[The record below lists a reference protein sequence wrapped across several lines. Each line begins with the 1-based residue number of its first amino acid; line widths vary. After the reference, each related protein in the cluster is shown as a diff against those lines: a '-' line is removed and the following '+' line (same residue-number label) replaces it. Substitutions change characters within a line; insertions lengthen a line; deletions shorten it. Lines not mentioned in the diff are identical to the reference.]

1 MIPEIREQYNRE
13 FTAEKYKA
21 FLEDVHKVHPGAI
34 RFRIAE
40 TPVFIPSS
48 FLHRLK
54 EASEEIMQVL
64 TAPDFKKETSQ
75 AIPKKLKVTHE
86 NIHAEFIILD
96 FAICK
101 NEEGNYIPQLIELQG
116 FPSMNAFQVLLE
128 ENYRKH
134 FFVPDGFSNYLNGY
148 NRETYW
154 KLLHDIIVA
163 DHDPAEVILLE
174 VNPHEQK
181 TKIDFYLTQDKLGV
195 RPVCITELIKEGKKL
210 YYTYEGKKV
219 PVKRMYNRL
228 IFDDLR
234 SQRKKLGRIVDLKHH
249 LDVEW
254 VSHPNWFY
262 RISKFDLPLL
272 QSKYVPA
279 AYFADKLEVTPAD
292 LENYVLKP
300 LYSFAGQGVVLHVK
314 KKDIEKL
321 KDPQNW
327 ILQKK
332 IQYAPVIQTPD
343 VPAKCEIRLMFYWKN
358 GDAKPLLVQNLCRL
372 SKGEMVGVR
381 YNADKEWVGAGIC
394 FFEQGI

>member
-1 MIPEIREQYNRE
+1 MIPEIREQYNRQ
-13 FTAEKYKA
+13 FTVEKYKA
-21 FLEDVHKVHPGAI
+21 FLENIHKVHPGCI
-34 RFRIAE
+34 QFRIAE

-48 FLHRLK
+48 FLHLLN
-54 EASEEIMQVL
+54 EASEQIIRVL
-64 TAPDFKKETSQ
+64 TAPDFKKNTTQ
-75 AIPKKLKVTHE
+75 AIPKKLKVSHE
-86 NIHAEFIILD
+86 NPHAEFIILD
-96 FAICK
+96 FAISK
-101 NEEGNYIPQLIELQG
+101 NEEGHYTPQLIELQG
-116 FPSMNAFQVLLE
+116 FPGMNAFQVLLE
-128 ENYRKH
+128 DNYRRH
-134 FFVPDGFSNYLNGY
+134 FFIPDGFSNYLNGY

-154 KLLHDIIVA
+154 KLLHDIIVG

-174 VNPHEQK
+174 VNPREQK

-195 RPVCITELIKEGKKL
+195 RPVCITDLAKEGKKL

-234 SQRKKLGRIVDLKHH
+234 SQKKELGKMVDIRHH

-262 RISKFDLPLL
+262 RISKFDLPML

-279 AYFADKLEVTPAD
+279 AYFADKLEVTPSD

-300 LYSFAGQGVVLHVK
+300 LYSFVGQGVVLHVK

-372 SKGEMVGVR
+372 SKGEMAGVR
-381 YNADKEWVGAGIC
+381 YNANKEWVGTGIC
-394 FFEQGI
+394 FFEQGV